1 MYSVM
6 QRKDNAY
13 VIYNGKIGALDWG
26 DIEYL
31 LTSANVDDV
40 DDLQKKYS
48 ILNFCYNTV
57 FGYGKEMELIAF
69 KTEELA
75 DYFIKD
81 FLNPL
86 QTLISLQKGAN

>member
-1 MYSVM
+1 MYYAM
-6 QRKDNAY
+6 QRKDSKY
-13 VIYNGKIGALDWG
+13 VICSKKNGALDWG

-31 LTSANVDDV
+31 LTSANVDDI
-40 DDLQKKYS
+40 DNLQEKYS
-48 ILNFCYNTV
+48 ILNSCYNTV

-69 KTEELA
+69 KTEQLA
-75 DYFIKD
+75 DYFIED